1 MVSLEA
7 SVAALSYITLAVVLG
22 QLVAAGFL
30 LPDGAPKNL
39 RHSLLT
45 GASAAL
51 FIFLAIA
58 LAALV
63 IQGAKLQR
71 GFPTAELLWRYLT
84 IAQSG
89 KIWLAREFYGA
100 LLALFVWTLVSKDAG
115 RKLIRCAA
123 ILATPL
129 IASRSLTS
137 HAVAVR
143 DEAWLAVSAD
153 ALHLLAT
160 ALWSGGL
167 IALWRVLRL
176 TSKESLKSVA
186 WAAATV
192 QHFSSLALVS
202 VTLLVLTGVYQS
214 WLHVGSLT
222 TLVNTDYGQT
232 LVLKLILFSAMLSV
246 GALNFLSTRK
256 MLMRAATLNEISQ
269 PAGAK
274 VLRRIGIE
282 SVIGLLIFSITGLL
296 TVLPP
301 GVHAVHQKISPH
313 PLSDS
318 KAESAAEKRYLPA
331 DGANV
336 KIIEPKNG
344 QVFASDQVP
353 LNFTLTAGKLGH
365 HVHAYV
371 DGELMGMFES
381 RTGTLNGVKS
391 GKHLLE
397 LRIVASDHQSEL
409 DAFDRVEF
417 MVK

>member
-39 RHSLLT
+39 RRSLVA

-71 GFPTAELLWRYLT
+71 GFPTAELLWRYGT

-100 LLALFVWTLVSKDAG
+100 LLAIFLWMLVSKDTG
-115 RKLIRCAA
+115 RKLIRYAA
-123 ILATPL
+123 ILAIPL

-137 HAVAVR
+137 HAVAVP
-143 DEAWLAVSAD
+143 DDVWLAVSAD
-153 ALHLLAT
+153 SFHLLAT

-167 IALWRVLRL
+167 FALWRVLRF
-176 TSKESLKSVA
+176 TSKESSQHVA
-186 WAAATV
+186 WTVATV

-232 LVLKLILFSAMLSV
+232 LLLKLFLFGAMLSI
-246 GALNFLSTRK
+246 GALNFLSSRK
-256 MLMRAATLNEISQ
+256 ILRRAAELNEISL
-269 PAGAK
+269 PGGAK

-282 SVIGLLIFSITGLL
+282 SLFGLLVFCATGLL

-301 GVHAVHQKISPH
+301 GVHAVHQQISAQ
-313 PLSDS
+313 PLSPPT
-318 KAESAAEKRYLPA
+318 KEKRYLPA
-331 DGANV
+331 NGAKV
-336 KIIEPKNG
+336 KIIEPKSG
-344 QVFASDQVP
+344 QVFTSDQVP
-353 LNFTLTAGKLGH
+353 LNYTLSAGRRGH

-391 GKHLLE
+391 GRHVLE
-397 LRIVASDHQSEL
+397 LRVVAEDHQSEL
-409 DAFDRVEF
+409 DASDRVQF
-417 MVK
+417 IVK